1 MKVEGD
7 RVGEGGETMSEDLEL
22 WMRDPVECVKE
33 LIGNPPFKNFMSLVP
48 ERVFADE
55 NGTNRIFDEMWTAD
69 WWRKTQVSVQDLSA
83 DIMIL
88 TKFLLGQAS

>member
-1 MKVEGD
+1 MIIKVEGD

-33 LIGNPPFKNFMSLVP
+33 LIGNPAFKTLMLLVL
-48 ERVFADE
+48 EHVFADE

-69 WWRKTQVSVQDLSA
+69 WWRKTQVSVE
-83 DIMIL
+83 DIS
-88 TKFLLGQAS
+88 GDCN

>member
-33 LIGNPPFKNFMSLVP
+33 LIGNPAFKTLMSLVR

-55 NGTNRIFDEMWTAD
+55 KGMNRIFDEMWTAD
-69 WWRKTQVSVQDLSA
+69 WWRKTQVSVEVLSA
-83 DIMIL
+83 
-88 TKFLLGQAS
+88 GCN